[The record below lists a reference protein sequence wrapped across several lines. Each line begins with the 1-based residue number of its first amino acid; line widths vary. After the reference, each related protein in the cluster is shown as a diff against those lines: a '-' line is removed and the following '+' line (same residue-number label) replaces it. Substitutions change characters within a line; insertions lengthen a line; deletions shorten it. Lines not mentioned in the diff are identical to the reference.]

1 MKTLVRFLLVS
12 VALFFATGNTAY
24 ALNLTSR
31 TDGAEAPASKHH
43 LKLGSVNDKAVSAAE
58 FVISVPEPVVQPQ
71 EEGTNSPIP
80 YSFYNT
86 GDLHSYAN
94 SLEEW
99 SYITASALITPGL
112 SSLRQIFPFHLF
124 P

>member
-12 VALFFATGNTAY
+12 VALFFATGNA
-24 ALNLTSR
+24 AFAFDLTSCN
-31 TDGAEAPASKHH
+31 DQAEAPASKHH

-58 FVISVPEPVVQPQ
+58 FVVSIPEPVVQPQ
-71 EEGTNSPIP
+71 EEGPNSPIP
-80 YSFYNT
+80 YVFYST
-86 GDLHSYAN
+86 GDQHNYAK
-94 SLEEW
+94 SLEQC
-99 SYITASALITPGL
+99 SYIKASALITPGL